1 PSSASPRTPR
11 PGWAA
16 PGARPPLRLGS
27 AATGQAAA
35 SSPSSS
41 PNQPERTPPMTESR
55 PDTPGLQRLVADLS
69 SIEFDSASDV
79 QRYVVTLRDACKVL
93 AVELEFASDDL
104 EQRLRAVPP
113 IGDDE
118 SGVVIA
124 RRARQVAKHL
134 RRSAEAAR
142 EVGIAASKTWSSLRT
157 HFGDHMG
164 TRRPK
169 GKQINL

>member
-1 PSSASPRTPR
+1 
-11 PGWAA
+11 
-16 PGARPPLRLGS
+16 
-27 AATGQAAA
+27 
-35 SSPSSS
+35 
-41 PNQPERTPPMTESR
+41 MTETTR
-55 PDTPGLQRLVADLS
+55 PDTPGLQKLVADLS

-113 IGDDE
+113 LGDDE

-124 RRARQVAKHL
+124 RRARQVAKHM

-142 EVGIAASKTWSSLRT
+142 EVGIAASKTWSSLKV

-169 GKQINL
+169 GKQINLQS